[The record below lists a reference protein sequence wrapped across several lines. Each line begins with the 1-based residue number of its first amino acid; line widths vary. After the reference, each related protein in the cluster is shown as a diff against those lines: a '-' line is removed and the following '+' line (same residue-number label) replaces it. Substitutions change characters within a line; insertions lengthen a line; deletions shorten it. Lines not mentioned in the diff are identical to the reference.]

1 MIYLSLICII
11 SANAERVIVSETM
24 VKEKE
29 IISKLKKNLRDLFES
44 TNFIKV
50 KEIKSEVKG
59 LFPELQVKPDLIA
72 EVQTR
77 DKRKYLL
84 VFEVKSAGQPR
95 YTRMAASLLRNMI
108 GNRRNWHGV
117 FAATFISK
125 ESQQICREN
134 GIGFID
140 LAGNCLFAFDNV
152 YLSIEGRPNPY
163 PSTRPL
169 KSVFSTK
176 STRALRI
183 LLCNP
188 RKEWFVKD
196 LANEA
201 NISLGQASN
210 IKQRLLGF
218 EFIEETGSGK
228 DLKFKLKNP
237 ESLLRK
243 WSDNYSYR
251 KNKIRNFYFL
261 DDVRA
266 LENKMIDYFKENGIS
281 YGFTLTSGASRVAPF
296 LRYNTIFAYVK
307 DDIDRLTKD
316 LNLKE
321 VTSGPNVSI
330 LEPYDEGVLYGLQE
344 FDGTNVVS
352 DIQLY
357 LDLKS
362 YKGRGEE
369 AAEFL
374 YEQRL
379 QKLW

>member
-50 KEIKSEVKG
+50 KEIKAEVKG

-251 KNKIRNFYFL
+251 KNKIRNFYSL

-379 QKLW
+379 RKLW

>member
-251 KNKIRNFYFL
+251 KNKIRNFYSL

-379 QKLW
+379 RKLW

>member
-251 KNKIRNFYFL
+251 KNKIRNFYSL

-296 LRYNTIFAYVK
+296 LRYNTIFAYVE

-321 VTSGPNVSI
+321 VTSGPNVSF
-330 LEPYDEGVLYGLQE
+330 LEPYDEGVLYGLQKI
-344 FDGTNVVS
+344 DGANVVS

-379 QKLW
+379 RKLW

>member
-1 MIYLSLICII
+1 MS
-11 SANAERVIVSETM
+11 ERM
-24 VKEKE
+24 FNEKE
-29 IISKLKKNLRDLFES
+29 IINNLKKILADLFES
-44 TNFIKV
+44 TDFIKL
-50 KEIKSEVKG
+50 KDIKSGVKA
-59 LFPELQVKPDLIA
+59 LFANQPSTPDLIV
-72 EVQTR
+72 EVQTK
-77 DKRKYLL
+77 DKKKCLL

-95 YTRMAASLLRNMI
+95 NARMAASLLKNMI
-108 GNRRNWHGV
+108 GNRKNLYGV
-117 FAATFISK
+117 FAATFISE
-125 ESQQICREN
+125 ESKQICREN

-169 KSVFSTK
+169 KSIFSTK
-176 STRALRI
+176 SSRALRV

-188 RKEWFVKD
+188 KKEWFVKD
-196 LANEA
+196 LAEEA

-210 IKQRLLGF
+210 IKQRLLEF
-218 EFIEETGSGK
+218 EYIEETGSGK
-228 DLKFKLKNP
+228 GLKFRPKNP

-251 KNKIRNFYFL
+251 KNNIRNFYSL

-266 LENKMIDYFKENGIS
+266 IETKMINYFKDKKIS
-281 YGFTLTSGASRVAPF
+281 YAFTLTSGAARVAPF
-296 LRYNTIFAYVK
+296 LRYNTIFAYVE
-307 DDIDRLTKD
+307 DEIDRLTMD

-321 VTSGPNVSI
+321 VPSGPNVFF
-330 LEPYDEGVLYGLQE
+330 LEPYDEGVLYGLQKT
-344 FDGTNVVS
+344 DGANVVS

-374 YEQRL
+374 YEQRI